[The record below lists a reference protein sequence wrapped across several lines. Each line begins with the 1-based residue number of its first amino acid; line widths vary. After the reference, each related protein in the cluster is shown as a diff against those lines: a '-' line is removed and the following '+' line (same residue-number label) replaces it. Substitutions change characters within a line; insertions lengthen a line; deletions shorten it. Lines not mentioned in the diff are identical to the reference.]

1 MYTTEYLRVGRIVGT
16 HGIRGEARVLSN
28 TDFPELRFAPGTT
41 LYLQHPNQSETF
53 SVQVES
59 SRPHKNVYLVK
70 FRGWDRLEDAQQW
83 KDAKLLVPM
92 SEATRTELDPDEFYY
107 HQIIGCQVQTT
118 EGKTIGIVQ
127 EIWPMPAN
135 DVWLVESNEDQKEIL
150 LPFVKEIVK
159 TVDVEAKK
167 ITIVWMEGLDSS

>member
-1 MYTTEYLRVGRIVGT
+1 MGT

-28 TDFPELRFAPGTT
+28 TDFPELRFAPGTK
-41 LYLQHPNQSETF
+41 LYLQHPDQSEAI

-70 FRGWDRLEDAQQW
+70 FRGWNRIEDVQPW

-92 SEATRTELDPDEFYY
+92 SEAALTELDQDEFYY
-107 HQIIGCQVQTT
+107 HQIIGCQVETT
-118 EGKTIGIVQ
+118 DGKTIGIVR

-135 DVWLVESNEDQKEIL
+135 DVWLVESPDEDRKEIL

-159 TVDVEAKK
+159 TVNVEAKK